1 MFGARF
7 FLYLGV
13 LGFGMLVLWAVQT
26 EVEIT
31 ATATGKV
38 IPTGKVRMVQ
48 NLEGGIVQDIFVK
61 EGEEVT
67 AGQILLDF
75 EQTASQSEVDEIKTR
90 LEYLRAE
97 ILVSEALLEKA
108 PLNFSHDL
116 TVKNSEIIEITKK
129 KI

>member
-48 NLEGGIVQDIFVK
+48 NLEGGIVQDIFVQ

-75 EQTASQSEVDEIKTR
+75 EQTASQSEVDEIKTAWNTSEQR
-90 LEYLRAE
+90 YLLARRY
-97 ILVSEALLEKA
+97 
-108 PLNFSHDL
+108 
-116 TVKNSEIIEITKK
+116 
-129 KI
+129 

>member
-1 MFGARF
+1 MFGTRF

-48 NLEGGIVQDIFVK
+48 NLEGGIVQDIFVQ

-75 EQTASQSEVDEIKTR
+75 EQTASQSEVDDIKTR
-90 LEYLRAE
+90 LDYLRAE
-97 ILVSEALLEKA
+97 ILVSRRY
-108 PLNFSHDL
+108 
-116 TVKNSEIIEITKK
+116 
-129 KI
+129 